1 MFDRILVPLDGSE
14 NAEFVL
20 PYVTE
25 FTVKFGSRIV
35 LTHVSDTEI
44 SVNVCRAYLE
54 EVAKGMVSKTKNAL
68 LKNKCEIV
76 TRVLLGNPASELL
89 YCADEMECDLIAILN
104 RGETNVNTWP
114 LGNVAGKIL
123 RASTIPVM
131 LIRKPSDGQVSYE
144 GNLIKKILLP
154 LDGSRLGE
162 AAIPAASEISNK
174 MNAEVVL
181 FQVVEPYGIIK
192 TPGVVVANGTDVVYG
207 SSVSENPGKLR
218 AMEYLNSV
226 RNTMMA
232 VGVKVTIATGLGSS
246 AEQII
251 DYAEANSIDL
261 ITMSTHGKSGVGRW
275 VFGSVA
281 DKVLH
286 AGITPILVIR
296 PEKM

>member
-1 MFDRILVPLDGSE
+1 MYNRILVPLDGSK

-25 FTVKFGSRIV
+25 FALKFGSRIV
-35 LTHVSDTEI
+35 LTHVSYTEI
-44 SVNVCRAYLE
+44 SINVCKAYLE
-54 EVAKGMVSKTKNAL
+54 EVAKGMVFKIKNAL

-104 RGETNVNTWP
+104 RGETNENTWQ

-131 LIRKPSDGQVSYE
+131 LIRKPSDGQASNE

-174 MNAEVVL
+174 MDAEVVL
-181 FQVVEPYGIIK
+181 FQVVLPYGSIK
-192 TPGVVVANGTDVVYG
+192 TPGAGVANGTDFVYG
-207 SSVSENPGKLR
+207 STVFENPGNLR
-218 AMEYLNSV
+218 VMEYLNSV
-226 RNTMMA
+226 SNTMIA
-232 VGVKVTIATGLGSS
+232 AGIKVTTATGLGSP

-261 ITMSTHGKSGVGRW
+261 ITMSTHGRSGVGRW
-275 VFGSVA
+275 VFGSVT

-286 AGITPILVIR
+286 AGNTPILVIR
-296 PEKM
+296 SEKM